1 MKRDESG
8 AIVEFAAASESIALE
23 AIGID
28 RERDVGAGETLFIDL
43 SMQLHSRIDSLAQRL
58 QPCIFEYVYFAR
70 PDSVMDGQSVYQAR
84 RNMGRILA
92 REAPADADLVLGV
105 PDSGIPS
112 AMGFAF
118 ESGIPYA
125 DGIVKNRYVGRTF
138 IQPEQG
144 MRELGVRTKLNAL
157 TRNVRGKRLILID
170 DSIVRGTTCARI
182 VRLLSRNTQLE
193 RYLRAAE
200 QHGIVPITRLSPRYP
215 ARLRQTLGQ
224 RCPAVLFAKGDL
236 ALLSACCISVVGSRE
251 LTECGRAFAEAAGR
265 LIARSDYTLCSGGA
279 AGADRAAQA
288 ACLKNGGSAV
298 IFPVGR
304 LLDCPAPANVLY
316 LADQG
321 YDLPFSAQRALARNH
336 FIHAMGEKTLVA
348 QCRAGTGGTWD
359 GTTENLRHGW
369 SPVFVNSDGSE
380 GAQALIARG
389 AAPVRTLSS
398 LDDLQPVQLQF

>member
-1 MKRDESG
+1 MTAAETGLLLLCCALPEAEDRPLTMAQFQELAKR
-8 AIVEFAAASESIALE
+8 ARALGPGGE
-23 AIGID
+23 D
-28 RERDVGAGETLFIDL
+28 PLRELTEHD
-43 SMQLHSRIDSLAQRL
+43 
-58 QPCIFEYVYFAR
+58 
-70 PDSVMDGQSVYQAR
+70 
-84 RNMGRILA
+84 LA
-92 REAPADADLVLGV
+92 RLG
-105 PDSGIPS
+105 
-112 AMGFAF
+112 
-118 ESGIPYA
+118 YA
-125 DGIVKNRYVGRTF
+125 
-138 IQPEQG
+138 QG
-144 MRELGVRTKLNAL
+144 Q
-157 TRNVRGKRLILID
+157 
-170 DSIVRGTTCARI
+170 CARI

-321 YDLPFSAQRALARNH
+321 YDLPFSAQRRWQGTILSTRWAKKRSLHSAVPEPAAHGTERRRIYGTAGVLCLSTATAPRARR
-336 FIHAMGEKTLVA
+336 L
-348 QCRAGTGGTWD
+348 
-359 GTTENLRHGW
+359 
-369 SPVFVNSDGSE
+369 
-380 GAQALIARG
+380 
-389 AAPVRTLSS
+389 
-398 LDDLQPVQLQF
+398 

>member
-1 MKRDESG
+1 MR
-8 AIVEFAAASESIALE
+8 
-23 AIGID
+23 
-28 RERDVGAGETLFIDL
+28 R
-43 SMQLHSRIDSLAQRL
+43 
-58 QPCIFEYVYFAR
+58 
-70 PDSVMDGQSVYQAR
+70 GQ
-84 RNMGRILA
+84 
-92 REAPADADLVLGV
+92 
-105 PDSGIPS
+105 
-112 AMGFAF
+112 
-118 ESGIPYA
+118 
-125 DGIVKNRYVGRTF
+125 
-138 IQPEQG
+138 
-144 MRELGVRTKLNAL
+144 
-157 TRNVRGKRLILID
+157 
-170 DSIVRGTTCARI
+170 CARI

-298 IFPVGR
+298 IFPAGR

-321 YDLPFSAQRALARNH
+321 YDLPFSEQRALARNH
-336 FIHAMGEKTLVA
+336 FIHAMGEKNARCTVPCRNRRHMGRNDGEFTARLESCVC
-348 QCRAGTGGTWD
+348 QQRRLRGRAGFDCTRRSPGADAVQPGRLTARAVAV
-359 GTTENLRHGW
+359 LRLPCDIITDSFPGRSKAYMTRFWAAFARLHPASAFRCW
-369 SPVFVNSDGSE
+369 KKNSLRMCICG
-380 GAQALIARG
+380 
-389 AAPVRTLSS
+389 
-398 LDDLQPVQLQF
+398 

>member
-1 MKRDESG
+1 MTAAETGLLLLCCALPEAEDRPLTMAQFQELAKR
-8 AIVEFAAASESIALE
+8 ARALGPGGE
-23 AIGID
+23 D
-28 RERDVGAGETLFIDL
+28 PLRELTEHD
-43 SMQLHSRIDSLAQRL
+43 
-58 QPCIFEYVYFAR
+58 
-70 PDSVMDGQSVYQAR
+70 
-84 RNMGRILA
+84 LA
-92 REAPADADLVLGV
+92 RLG
-105 PDSGIPS
+105 
-112 AMGFAF
+112 
-118 ESGIPYA
+118 YA
-125 DGIVKNRYVGRTF
+125 
-138 IQPEQG
+138 QG
-144 MRELGVRTKLNAL
+144 Q
-157 TRNVRGKRLILID
+157 
-170 DSIVRGTTCARI
+170 CARI

-298 IFPVGR
+298 IFPAGR

-321 YDLPFSAQRALARNH
+321 CDLPFSAQRALARNH

-359 GTTENLRHGW
+359 GTTENLRNGW

>member
-1 MKRDESG
+1 M
-8 AIVEFAAASESIALE
+8 
-23 AIGID
+23 
-28 RERDVGAGETLFIDL
+28 
-43 SMQLHSRIDSLAQRL
+43 
-58 QPCIFEYVYFAR
+58 
-70 PDSVMDGQSVYQAR
+70 
-84 RNMGRILA
+84 
-92 REAPADADLVLGV
+92 
-105 PDSGIPS
+105 
-112 AMGFAF
+112 
-118 ESGIPYA
+118 
-125 DGIVKNRYVGRTF
+125 
-138 IQPEQG
+138 
-144 MRELGVRTKLNAL
+144 
-157 TRNVRGKRLILID
+157 
-170 DSIVRGTTCARI
+170 
-182 VRLLSRNTQLE
+182 
-193 RYLRAAE
+193 
-200 QHGIVPITRLSPRYP
+200 
-215 ARLRQTLGQ
+215 
-224 RCPAVLFAKGDL
+224 LFAKGDL
-236 ALLSACCISVVGSRE
+236 ALLSARCISVVGSRE

-298 IFPVGR
+298 IFPAGR

>member
-1 MKRDESG
+1 M
-8 AIVEFAAASESIALE
+8 
-23 AIGID
+23 
-28 RERDVGAGETLFIDL
+28 
-43 SMQLHSRIDSLAQRL
+43 
-58 QPCIFEYVYFAR
+58 
-70 PDSVMDGQSVYQAR
+70 
-84 RNMGRILA
+84 
-92 REAPADADLVLGV
+92 
-105 PDSGIPS
+105 
-112 AMGFAF
+112 
-118 ESGIPYA
+118 
-125 DGIVKNRYVGRTF
+125 
-138 IQPEQG
+138 
-144 MRELGVRTKLNAL
+144 
-157 TRNVRGKRLILID
+157 
-170 DSIVRGTTCARI
+170 
-182 VRLLSRNTQLE
+182 
-193 RYLRAAE
+193 
-200 QHGIVPITRLSPRYP
+200 
-215 ARLRQTLGQ
+215 
-224 RCPAVLFAKGDL
+224 LFAKGDL

-279 AGADRAAQA
+279 AGADCAAQA

-298 IFPVGR
+298 IFPAGR